1 MTPKQ
6 IVEHFDNSIE
16 FAAYNL
22 GFSGNAVKNWLKA
35 ERVPI
40 KTQLL
45 IQAITGGKL
54 VADEVR
60 KPHSVKE

>member
-1 MTPKQ
+1 MTPKEV
-6 IVEHFDNSIE
+6 VEHFDNSIE

-22 GFSGNAVKNWLKA
+22 GFSGNAVKNWVKQNK
-35 ERVPI
+35 VPL

-54 VADEVR
+54 TADEVPM
-60 KPHSVKE
+60 PHAKS